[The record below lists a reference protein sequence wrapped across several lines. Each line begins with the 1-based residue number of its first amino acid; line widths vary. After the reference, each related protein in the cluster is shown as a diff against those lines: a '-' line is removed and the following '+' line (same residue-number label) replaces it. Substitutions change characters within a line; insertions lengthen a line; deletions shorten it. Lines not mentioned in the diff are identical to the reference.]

1 MDQPSKNCQFNKI
14 DILVFFYFFTFLDMS
29 FGYGSDRYGGG
40 GDRYGGGGGRGFGGG
55 GGFGGGFG
63 GGRGFG
69 GGKRDFPGAG
79 LT

>member
-1 MDQPSKNCQFNKI
+1 MPTLYQLPTP
-14 DILVFFYFFTFLDMS
+14 LTVFS
-29 FGYGSDRYGGG
+29 RRKAGYISDGVT
-40 GDRYGGGGGRGFGGG
+40 GGGRGYGGG

>member
-14 DILVFFYFFTFLDMS
+14 DILGFYFFTFLDMS

-40 GDRYGGGGGRGFGGG
+40 DRYRGGGGRGFGGG